1 MAVSMIA
8 WTLLYMLINGMRLVS
23 ASFFF
28 GLGCAQYVEGGGRLA
43 LLLYDPPGPTA
54 SRANHSFQEDREAV

>member
-43 LLLYDPPGPTA
+43 LLLL
-54 SRANHSFQEDREAV
+54 